1 VGEPTCSL
9 SQGSVAAQ
17 WSLASTEKEKEMMR
31 ITRIGG
37 FNALWSVND
46 PSNFVLASDWLM
58 VHISDANKGKFQLRF
73 LPRNSE

>member
-31 ITRIGG
+31 ITRVGG

-46 PSNFVLASDWLM
+46 RQTAFSASDWLM
-58 VHISDANKGKFQLRF
+58 VHISDA
-73 LPRNSE
+73 RNRQSDF